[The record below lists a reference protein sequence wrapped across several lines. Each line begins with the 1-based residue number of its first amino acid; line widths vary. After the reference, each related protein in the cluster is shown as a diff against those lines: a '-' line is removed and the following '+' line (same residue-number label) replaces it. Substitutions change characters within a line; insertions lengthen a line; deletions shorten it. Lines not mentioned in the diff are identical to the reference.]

1 MIRSHGTHASAPH
14 TQSLL
19 TVTQKFCTRLAVF
32 RNEFLMCAR
41 ALPPSLSLSLSLSLS
56 PLSLPVCLH
65 PVLYSLFPP
74 SHPPPFFLLS
84 LALLRHTGCQP
95 ATRAC
100 PSIFSKHLSS
110 ITPISAARVLASASQ
125 LTDTRARCMCVRLRG
140 TRKVYVCAPARQLP
154 HWQLVALCNGR
165 SMAAACCREGGPQMH
180 AFPD

>member
-41 ALPPSLSLSLSLSLS
+41 ALPPSLSPLSLSLSLC
-56 PLSLPVCLH
+56 LPVCLH
-65 PVLYSLFPP
+65 PVLYSLFTP

-125 LTDTRARCMCVRLRG
+125 LTDTRARCMRVRLRG
-140 TRKVYVCAPARQLP
+140 NFPTGNSWPSA
-154 HWQLVALCNGR
+154 
-165 SMAAACCREGGPQMH
+165 MAAAWPQLAAGKGARRCMH
-180 AFPD
+180 SRTEI